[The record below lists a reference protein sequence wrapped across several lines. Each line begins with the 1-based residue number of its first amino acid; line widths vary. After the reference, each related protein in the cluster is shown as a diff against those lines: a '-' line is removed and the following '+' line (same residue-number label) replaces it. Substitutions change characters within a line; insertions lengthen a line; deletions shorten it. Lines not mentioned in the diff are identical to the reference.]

1 MPSPHFKCEAS
12 NAGHAGGL
20 RFAWLLSLL
29 GKPAMFLSLGP
40 NLAASSNHYCD
51 DRGTGSE
58 PPRMKKP
65 HPEPMPP
72 NLRNAFH
79 DALAQYHDWRPGED
93 EPEVSLD
100 RRAVKISDICNLV
113 MIHDDPMPPRLVYL
127 LGKETHADID
137 PPDWKE
143 KSSYGIGARHL
154 LKLINY
160 RKDKDRRLEESRR
173 K

>member
-1 MPSPHFKCEAS
+1 
-12 NAGHAGGL
+12 
-20 RFAWLLSLL
+20 
-29 GKPAMFLSLGP
+29 
-40 NLAASSNHYCD
+40 
-51 DRGTGSE
+51 
-58 PPRMKKP
+58 
-65 HPEPMPP
+65 
-72 NLRNAFH
+72 
-79 DALAQYHDWRPGED
+79 
-93 EPEVSLD
+93 
-100 RRAVKISDICNLV
+100 
-113 MIHDDPMPPRLVYL
+113 MPPRLAYL

>member
-1 MPSPHFKCEAS
+1 
-12 NAGHAGGL
+12 
-20 RFAWLLSLL
+20 
-29 GKPAMFLSLGP
+29 
-40 NLAASSNHYCD
+40 
-51 DRGTGSE
+51 
-58 PPRMKKP
+58 MKKP
-65 HPEPMPP
+65 HPETKPP

-79 DALAQYHDWRPGED
+79 DALAQYHDWRPGEH

-113 MIHDDPMPPRLVYL
+113 MIHDDPMPPRLAYL